1 MNTWVESQRDYLQKL
16 ELSAKELV
24 RQAEEEF
31 IAKADIMYK
40 AQDAEKDKLSVGAE
54 RNFESASTLMN
65 RVTRGATA
73 LLQDVQRVASRLE
86 SVSRDTYSR
95 LAAETNREEKS
106 QTTASGSFG
115 TRLHDPTPLKVS
127 K

>member
-106 QTTASGSFG
+106 QATASGSFG